1 MFRALSDLGHMKI
14 YGNEIRPG
22 YVVEHKGGLW
32 AVVKIQHTQPGK
44 GGAYMQVEMKNLR
57 DGTKLNERFRSAEG
71 VERVS
76 LDHKDFQYLFTE
88 GELITLMD
96 TETYEQIAVSKD
108 LVGAPA
114 AYLQDGMT
122 VTVDTYEGEPLAVR
136 LPETVV
142 MVLAETEPTM
152 KGQTAASSYK
162 PGTLEN
168 GMRVMVPP
176 FLSSGEKIVV
186 NTADSTYV
194 KRAE

>member
-1 MFRALSDLGHMKI
+1 MKI

-88 GELITLMD
+88 GELIALMD

-122 VTVDTYEGEPLAVR
+122 VTVDTYEGEPIAVR

-142 MVLAETEPTM
+142 MVLAETEPTL

-162 PGTLEN
+162 PARWRTACASWC
-168 GMRVMVPP
+168 RRSCRAARKSWSTPPIPPTSSARSRPWHCVP
-176 FLSSGEKIVV
+176 
-186 NTADSTYV
+186 
-194 KRAE
+194 R